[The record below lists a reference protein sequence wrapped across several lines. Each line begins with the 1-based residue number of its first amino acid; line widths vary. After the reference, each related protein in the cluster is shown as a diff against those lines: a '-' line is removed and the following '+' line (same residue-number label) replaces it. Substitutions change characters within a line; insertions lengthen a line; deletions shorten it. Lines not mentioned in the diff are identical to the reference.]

1 MFIHLSA
8 SALESGSAPPSSL
21 FTAVVAATTAVVAA
35 TTAVVA
41 ATTAVV
47 AATTARGD
55 PRVCS
60 WEGGTTEGFALN
72 SKPHPDSYGPTSFR
86 CEHHVLFADWWNAQ

>member
-1 MFIHLSA
+1 MT
-8 SALESGSAPPSSL
+8 PSSL

-47 AATTARGD
+47 AATTAAVAATTARGD

-72 SKPHPDSYGPTSFR
+72 SKPHPDVSTMCCLPTFGMHSDVR
-86 CEHHVLFADWWNAQ
+86 LIRRGSKH